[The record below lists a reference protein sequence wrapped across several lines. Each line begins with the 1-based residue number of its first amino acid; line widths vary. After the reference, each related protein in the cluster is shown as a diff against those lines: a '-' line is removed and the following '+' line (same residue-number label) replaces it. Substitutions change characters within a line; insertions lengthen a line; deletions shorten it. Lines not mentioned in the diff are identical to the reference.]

1 MPQYQTII
9 FNRSSGTILK
19 VLPNQYIANKKHL
32 ARMAGT
38 QTWKHLS
45 FIYFPYAFEIDL
57 SAHHIAHPPLPGP
70 AYLTDA
76 QGTNIALL
84 AIYAAA
90 KTLLTKSEAIL
101 YSFEGGLGDY
111 INQGNVI
118 SQILTQHPH
127 KEIHISG
134 APDRF
139 PLLSCF
145 PNFEKATVTT
155 RAKCIDA
162 GTPSINF
169 AQISQLDS
177 NYPPYGKR
185 GVYASLAGIDP
196 AFPQGTLKLP
206 ARSLTWATQQ
216 WATLSSKKKALRISL
231 HTRSG
236 EPNSKTWPWDHIPV
250 LIELLRSK
258 YSPAFALFGG
268 HGQESLAAPDIL
280 DGIGRFDWLQVAS
293 LIKTSHLVICIDSA
307 IMHIAHHLDIP
318 TLSLWGPTAAS
329 YILPQNHNTPV
340 IEAAI
345 DCSPC
350 GNYMCKKGDCMQS
363 ITPAQVSK
371 KAFSIIDSVYA
382 LTFETT

>member
-9 FNRSSGTILK
+9 FNRSSGAIIK
-19 VLPNQYIANKKHL
+19 VLPNQYIANKRHL

-38 QTWKHLS
+38 QTWSHLS
-45 FIYFPYAFEIDL
+45 FIYFPYDFEISL
-57 SAHHIAHPPLPGP
+57 SFHHIAHPPFPGP
-70 AYLTDA
+70 AYLTDS

-90 KTLLTKSEAIL
+90 KTLLTTSNTML

-111 INQGNVI
+111 VNQGNVI
-118 SQILTQHPH
+118 SHVLTQHPD
-127 KEIHISG
+127 KEIYISG

-139 PLLSCF
+139 PLLTCF
-145 PNFEKATVTT
+145 PNFEKAMVTT
-155 RAKCIDA
+155 RAKSVNA

-196 AFPQGTLKLP
+196 AFPQGKLKLP
-206 ARSLTWATQQ
+206 APSLTWAAKQ
-216 WATLSSKKKALRISL
+216 WAALSPKKTALRISL

-236 EPNSKTWPWDHIPV
+236 EPNSKTWPWDHTPT
-250 LIELLRSK
+250 LIKLLRSK

-268 HGQESLAAPDIL
+268 HGQESLEAPDVL
-280 DGIGRFDWLQVAS
+280 NGIGRFDWLQVAS

-307 IMHIAHHLDIP
+307 IMHIAHHLQIP

-329 YILPQNHNTPV
+329 YILPVNHATHI
-340 IEAAI
+340 IESKVP
-345 DCSPC
+345 CHPC
-350 GNYMCKKGDCMQS
+350 GNYSCKKLDCMLS
-363 ITPAQVSK
+363 ITPAQVFSK
-371 KAFSIIDSVYA
+371 ATSIINS
-382 LTFETT
+382 LQGT